1 MSLFSFIDFNSQL
14 LIVTFR
20 FFFFCVIV
28 ASWSFRAATA
38 QVLTPGRADTAFNM
52 GRSQAFLNNPANPA
66 PGEGPNRS
74 IRALA
79 IQASGKVL
87 IGGEFTI
94 FNGMPRNRIVRL
106 DVNGAIDTSF
116 NTQGTGFSND
126 VSRIVVQPDDKLV
139 VAGLFTSYNGIARP
153 RLVRLHPNGQ
163 LDTTF
168 NVGTGVNSLIEVVVL
183 LADGKILIGGSFTA
197 FNGVVRNRIA
207 RLHANGSLDTTF
219 NPGVGANNW
228 VRGIAVQP
236 DGKLVIAGDFSSYG
250 GVIRNGIARIHANGS
265 LDTTFDA
272 GLGSSQPVHAIAL
285 TADGKMFV
293 GGFFQNFAGRPC
305 RGLVRLH
312 ADGRL
317 DTTVSQAM
325 GVNGTAR
332 MITVLP
338 DGRLLVSGSIS
349 EANGRPRIVVARL
362 FSDGSLDTTYN
373 EGNGTFNDA
382 VGHVLQADGK
392 LVIAGGFSSIQGYTR
407 IAVTRLNADGTLD
420 VNYNPIAGIRGNIIG
435 MATLPDG
442 RFYVVGNFTQ
452 YDDVSRNRIARL
464 HPDGRLD
471 TSFNPGLGANNVI
484 LNVAIQPDGKLII
497 VGIFSSYGGVPSNNV
512 ARLHPDGRLDTSFS
526 AGSGTNSFVIKTLI
540 QADGKLLILGL
551 FGVYNGVVREY
562 IARLHPNGTLDT
574 SFLPGTFSA
583 SWSTSVWMH
592 DIALQPDGKILVGG
606 VFSSFNGIPRNNLL
620 RLNADGSLDSSFNSS
635 TGAGGRVQTIVLLP
649 DGKLY
654 VGGDFISY
662 GSAFRNRI
670 ARVNANGSL
679 DASFNPP
686 GGFNNQVSTIAVQAD
701 SLLLVGGEFSTANA
715 LPRQRLVRLFPNGQ
729 VDTSYNVG
737 TGFNDFV
744 STITLQ
750 PDGKALVAGA
760 FSVYNGIFTP
770 RIARVIGGD
779 CAGLISN
786 TTSTAPICVGNSK
799 SLTGSIGGRWVITS
813 GSGNIVGNTY
823 FPSAAGGTVTIVNL
837 IGSCA
842 SSPVTF
848 QVNAMPQTPFVL
860 PIPAVCSGNTATI
873 SPLAGGASYLFW
885 SDSVGGVPLNGP
897 AGSINFTTPVLIAN
911 TTYYVSSLS
920 AAGCESSS
928 RRAVTVAVLPSP
940 TVAISQQND
949 TLWANTTIGS
959 FQWFNDSVAIAGAN
973 AAFFVPTQTGNYW
986 LKLTN
991 AEGCSANSNPI
1002 NVVVTNLSIHE
1013 STKHIKWS
1021 AYPVPFEHQ
1030 LHLDADA
1037 PFVYQLLDLRGAVL
1051 FQGESDQQSKVLETS
1066 LLASGVYLVK
1076 MVFNG
1081 QVNIKRVVKR

>member
-1 MSLFSFIDFNSQL
+1 MPLFSFNNFNSQL

-20 FFFFCVIV
+20 FFVFCVIV

-52 GRSQAFLNNPANPA
+52 GRSQAFLNNPSNPA

-79 IQASGKVL
+79 IQANGKVL
-87 IGGEFTI
+87 IGGEFTQ
-94 FNGMPRNRIVRL
+94 FNGLPRNRIARL
-106 DVNGAIDTSF
+106 NVDGSVDTSF

-139 VAGLFTSYNGIARP
+139 VAGLFGSYNGVSRP
-153 RLVRLHPNGQ
+153 RLARLHQNGQ
-163 LDTTF
+163 LDTSF
-168 NVGTGVNSLIEVVVL
+168 NVGTGVSGLIEAVAL
-183 LADGKILIGGSFTA
+183 LADGKILIAGSFTA
-197 FNGVVRNRIA
+197 YNGIVRNRIA

-219 NPGVGANNW
+219 NPGLGTNNW

-272 GLGSSQPVHAIAL
+272 GLGSTQSVHAIAL

-305 RGLVRLH
+305 RGLVRLN

-362 FSDGSLDTTYN
+362 FSDGNLDTTYN

-392 LVIAGGFSSIQGYTR
+392 LVIAGGFSSIQGFTR
-407 IAVTRLNADGTLD
+407 IAVTRLNLNGTLD
-420 VNYNPIAGIRGNIIG
+420 INYNTIVGIRGNIFN

-442 RFYVVGNFTQ
+442 RIYVVGNFSQ

-471 TSFNPGLGANNVI
+471 TSFNPGLGANNAI
-484 LNVAIQPDGKLII
+484 FSITIQPDGKLMIA
-497 VGIFSSYGGVPSNNV
+497 GIFSNYDGISSNNV

-526 AGSGTNSFVIKTLI
+526 AGSGTNSFVIKTLV
-540 QADGKLLILGL
+540 QSDGKVLILGL

-562 IARLHPNGTLDT
+562 IARLHPNGSLDT

-583 SWSTSVWMH
+583 GWSTSVWMH
-592 DIALQPDGKILVGG
+592 DMALQPDGKILVGG
-606 VFSSFNGIPRNNLL
+606 VFSSFNGIPRNNVL

-635 TGAGGRVQTIVLLP
+635 TGAGGRVQTIALLP

-654 VGGDFISY
+654 VGGDFLSY

-686 GGFNNQVSTIAVQAD
+686 GGFNNQVSSIAVQAD

-729 VDTSYNVG
+729 VDTSYNIG
-737 TGFNDFV
+737 AGFNDFV
-744 STITLQ
+744 GAITLQ
-750 PDGKALVAGA
+750 PDGRALVTGA
-760 FSVYNGIFTP
+760 FSAYNGTFTP

-786 TTSTAPICVGNSK
+786 TTSAAPICVGNSK
-799 SLTGSIGGRWVITS
+799 NLTGTAGGRWVITS
-813 GSGNIVGNTY
+813 GSGSIVGNTY
-823 FPSAAGGTVTIVNL
+823 FSSAAGGVVTIINL
-837 IGSCA
+837 NGSCA
-842 SSPVTF
+842 SPPVTF
-848 QVNAMPQTPFVL
+848 QVNVIPQTPFVL
-860 PIPAVCSGNTATI
+860 PIPAICSGNTATI

-885 SDSVGGVPLNGP
+885 ADSMGGVPLNGP
-897 AGSINFTTPVLIAN
+897 AGSSSFTTPILTSN

-928 RRAVTVAVLPSP
+928 RRAVTVGVLPNP
-940 TVAISQQND
+940 TVTISQQND
-949 TLWANTTIGS
+949 TLWANVTIGS
-959 FQWFNDSVAIAGAN
+959 FQWFKDSVAIAGAN

-991 AEGCSANSNPI
+991 AEGCSVNSNPI
-1002 NVVVTNLSIHE
+1002 NVVVTNLSFMQL
-1013 STKHIKWS
+1013 SQNLQWS
-1021 AYPVPFEHQ
+1021 AYPVPFQEQ
-1030 LHLDADA
+1030 LTIATEEAFCYELLDARGT
-1037 PFVYQLLDLRGAVL
+1037 VLLRG
-1051 FQGESDQQSKVLETS
+1051 QSDDRQLVLETAH
-1066 LLASGVYLVK
+1066 LASGVYLVK
-1076 MVFNG
+1076 VVVNG
-1081 QVNIKRVVKR
+1081 QAYVRRVVRR